1 MKRMTLRRMADA
13 CGGVLHIPAGR
24 EYLADAEVESI
35 TTDSRRAYEGSVF
48 AAICGQRSDGHE
60 YIPQTIAQGALGAIS
75 EKELGEDICYI
86 KVRRTIDALGL
97 IAGDYLQVLDIPV
110 VGISGSVG
118 KTSTKE
124 FIASVLSVKYKTLKT
139 EGNFNNEL
147 GVPLTI
153 FRLRS
158 ADEMAVIEMGINHF
172 GEMHTLGRIVRP
184 ETGVITNIGECHLE
198 FLGDRDG
205 VLRAK
210 TEMFDHIQ
218 ENGHIILNGNDDKL
232 VKVQQVRE
240 ITPIFYGL
248 PEQPDQRCTGTQ
260 IDPEGRAGAAVTGC
274 PLAVWA
280 DELVPEGLSGTKA
293 VIHTPQGAFPVF
305 VPLPGEHMVMNA
317 LAATAVGLTYGLTLQ
332 EIKRGIE
339 SAEAIGGRLHIIR
352 TARFEIIDDCY
363 NANPMSMKASLK
375 VLATSTLPTVAV
387 LGDMGEL
394 GDGEIA
400 MHEEVGAFAAR
411 AGIGKLVAIGERSRA
426 MAEQACRTHPDFAVV
441 HYETV
446 EEFIAEAAT
455 QLPEHSTVLVKASH
469 AMHFEQ
475 IVKYLEQV

>member
-13 CGGVLHIPAGR
+13 CGGILHIPAGR
-24 EYLADAEVESI
+24 AYLADAEVESI
-35 TTDSRRAYEGSVF
+35 TTDSRRAFEGSVF
-48 AAICGQRSDGHE
+48 AAICGQRSDGHA
-60 YIPQTIAQGALGAIS
+60 YIPQTIAQGALGVIS
-75 EKELGEDICYI
+75 EKELDDDICYI
-86 KVRRTIDALGL
+86 RVRRTIDALGL

-172 GEMHTLGRIVRP
+172 GEMHTLGRIVHP
-184 ETGVITNIGECHLE
+184 QTGVITNIGECHLE

-232 VKVQQVRE
+232 VQVQQVRE
-240 ITPIFYGL
+240 ITPLFYGL
-248 PEQPDQRCTGTQ
+248 PAQPELSCSADRM
-260 IDPEGRAGAAVTGC
+260 DAEGRAKAAVTDC
-274 PLAVWA
+274 PLDIWA
-280 DELVPEGLSGTKA
+280 DELVSQGLSGTHA
-293 VIHTPQGAFPVF
+293 LIHTPQGSIAVF

-317 LAATAVGLTYGLTLQ
+317 LAAAAVGLTYGLSLQ
-332 EIKRGIE
+332 DIRNGIE
-339 SAEAIGGRLHIIR
+339 RAEAIGGRLHIIR
-352 TARFEIIDDCY
+352 TKHFEIIDDCY
-363 NANPMSMKASLK
+363 NANPVSMKASLR
-375 VLATSTLPTVAV
+375 VLSSSALPTAAI

-394 GDGEIA
+394 GEDELA
-400 MHEEVGAFAAR
+400 LHAEVGSFAAG
-411 AGIGKLVAIGERSRA
+411 AGIDRLITIGKKSLA
-426 MAEQACRTHPDFAVV
+426 MARQAEHDNPRMSVM
-441 HYETV
+441 HYDTV
-446 EEFIAEAAT
+446 EDFLAAADRELT
-455 QLPEHSTVLVKASH
+455 KDTTVLVKASH
-469 AMHFEQ
+469 AMHFER
-475 IVKYLEQV
+475 IVKYLEEA